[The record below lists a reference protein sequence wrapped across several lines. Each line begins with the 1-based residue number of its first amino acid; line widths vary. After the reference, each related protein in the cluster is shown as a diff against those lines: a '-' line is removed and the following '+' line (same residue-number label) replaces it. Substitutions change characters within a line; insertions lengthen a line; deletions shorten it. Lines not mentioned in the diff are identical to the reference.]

1 MGRAWKLA
9 IQTQHVDQTAT
20 LSFWLIDA
28 PHSHPFWPWHVL
40 ALVHL
45 RDIEGQSKPAHK
57 RYPEAEYELLILAID
72 PEVCPP
78 DPDDYDGGFT
88 LSPPDVMEQFDVK
101 GSDRDAIRIVEA
113 SDARD
118 SEWTHLSRPGLS
130 FDVGWDAQGDC
141 RSLQVWCTRGELM
154 PLRMQEKIQWIECD
168 GCGDTIRPH
177 REISKSGWIKTGF
190 ALAGTVCDW
199 SVQYWCPKCVHK
211 APMPAA

>member
-1 MGRAWKLA
+1 VRPPDLQGPMGRAWKLA
-9 IQTQHVDQTAT
+9 IQTQHVDQMAT

-101 GSDRDAIRIVEA
+101 GSDHDAIRIVEA
-113 SDARD
+113 SVRAIVNGHISPDQD
-118 SEWTHLSRPGLS
+118 Y
-130 FDVGWDAQGDC
+130 
-141 RSLQVWCTRGELM
+141 RSTWAGMLKATA
-154 PLRMQEKIQWIECD
+154 D
-168 GCGDTIRPH
+168 H
-177 REISKSGWIKTGF
+177 FKSG
-190 ALAGTVCDW
+190 AHVE
-199 SVQYWCPKCVHK
+199 S
-211 APMPAA
+211 